1 MPSWDVRTAEADRP
15 VRRVRHEVRDGLAV
29 IGVSLATST
38 AVVVALALLV
48 KLAG

>member
-1 MPSWDVRTAEADRP
+1 MTSWEAPTAEAERP

-29 IGVSLATST
+29 VCASLAAS
-38 AVVVALALLV
+38 AALVVALALIS